1 MAEDGLLADSTDSTA
16 EDGIEVNPVRLLRVT
31 YAEGDGPMIE
41 VIALACHY
49 VTAHLHNGK
58 PAIGIEIVLDPTI
71 QPPHALPTETYL
83 CPEGRF
89 ERRLLA
95 PRDLKKVSPVSNTKE
110 TDRAAE

>member
-1 MAEDGLLADSTDSTA
+1 MAE

-31 YAEGDGPMIE
+31 YAEGDGPTIE

-49 VTAHLHNGK
+49 VAAHLPDGK
-58 PAIGIEIVLDPTI
+58 RAIGIEIVFDPTI
-71 QPPHALPTETYL
+71 QPPHDLPTTSYR
-83 CPEGRF
+83 CPEDRF

-95 PRDLKKVSPVSNTKE
+95 PRDLKKITPVSRAKE